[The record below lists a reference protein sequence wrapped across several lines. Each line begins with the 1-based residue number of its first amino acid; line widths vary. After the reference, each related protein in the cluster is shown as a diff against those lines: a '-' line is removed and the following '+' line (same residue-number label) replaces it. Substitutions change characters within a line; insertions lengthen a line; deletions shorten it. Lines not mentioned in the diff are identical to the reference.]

1 MTLQPKPYLR
11 FYRQS
16 SLIGEDINA
25 SNTSLNQCSEAP
37 VVNVCFNSPLK
48 G

>member
-1 MTLQPKPYLR
+1 MTLQTKPYLG

-16 SLIGEDINA
+16 SLIGGDINA
-25 SNTSLNQCSEAP
+25 SNTSLNQCAEAP
-37 VVNVCFNSPLK
+37 FVNVYFNSPLK